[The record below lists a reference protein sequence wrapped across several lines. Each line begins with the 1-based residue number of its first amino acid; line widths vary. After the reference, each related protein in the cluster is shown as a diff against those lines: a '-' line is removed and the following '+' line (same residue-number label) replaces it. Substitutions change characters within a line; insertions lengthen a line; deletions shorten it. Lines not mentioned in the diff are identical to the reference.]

1 MRIVCLIENSPGE
14 PGCRLEHGLSVY
26 LETERHRILA
36 DTGASDA
43 FLHNAALA
51 GVDLGAVDLLFL
63 SHGHYDHAGGIPAF
77 AAAYPGAEIYM
88 QRTAGLDYYGL
99 DPEGERY
106 IGIDKSILELPRLH
120 LLEGSMEVDE
130 EVSIL
135 SGITGRRCWSKSNL
149 RLMRRENG
157 RMVQDSFDHEQA
169 LVVRQNGK
177 YLLFS
182 GCAHNGILN
191 VLDRFRAVYGR
202 DPDLVIS
209 WGRWTRRSTPVTAP
223 ASQPMRSWKRSW
235 GRSSIRCTVEWRSP
249 ACNAKKP
256 PGRAAFLCGIK
267 GQFRHQIPDGDLR
280 QDPQTDGGDHIHRR
294 VLLDEHGGQ
303 GDHHCG
309 GGDED
314 LEGRGGAAVS
324 QPGGGDAHGVGHV
337 QRGTDPRGR
346 VKGIDEGQHPGE
358 EVFPGPGGR
367 PPAGDPAGW
376 ARGCTP
382 PWPRPA

>member
-14 PGCRLEHGLSVY
+14 PGCRFEHGLSVY

-43 FLHNAALA
+43 FLHNAALT
-51 GVDLGAVDLLFL
+51 GVDLGTVDLLFL

-209 WGRWTRRSTPVTAP
+209 GFHFMKGSAYTPEEIRDIEDTARELGEMDTAFYTGHCTSLP
-223 ASQPMRSWKRSW
+223 AYEIMEKIMGPKLHPLHSGME
-235 GRSSIRCTVEWRSP
+235 I
-249 ACNAKKP
+249 
-256 PGRAAFLCGIK
+256 PGL
-267 GQFRHQIPDGDLR
+267 
-280 QDPQTDGGDHIHRR
+280 
-294 VLLDEHGGQ
+294 
-303 GDHHCG
+303 
-309 GGDED
+309 
-314 LEGRGGAAVS
+314 
-324 QPGGGDAHGVGHV
+324 
-337 QRGTDPRGR
+337 
-346 VKGIDEGQHPGE
+346 
-358 EVFPGPGGR
+358 
-367 PPAGDPAGW
+367 
-376 ARGCTP
+376 
-382 PWPRPA
+382 